1 MFKNVGKQLQVI
13 AIILFWILTAASVV
27 LVFVFCYDDGYYFR
41 KAFSADFNV
50 GWFFAFFLGGP
61 IVAYIGSL
69 ILHGFGSIVSD
80 HEEYEYPEEKVQGW
94 SGKNV
99 NWLNGQNKK

>member
-13 AIILFWILTAASVV
+13 AIILFWFFTVASVV
-27 LVFVFCYDDGYYFR
+27 LAFVFSYDDDYFWD
-41 KAFSADFNV
+41 AFRVDFNV

-69 ILHGFGSIVSD
+69 ILHGLGSIIS
-80 HEEYEYPEEKVQGW
+80 HNEW
-94 SGKNV
+94 
-99 NWLNGQNKK
+99 